1 MEKIYLII
9 FHQQS
14 QIWIEMDFSEF
25 RRTPEVSGLNISSN
39 ILVFVFYLL
48 YRYLVSENNNK
59 DDNKA
64 HYVLRKRAQ
73 KNVFPVGQTKAARFW
88 KIPVATDHGEVSFVC
103 CVFPSKS
110 RYRHL
115 QKIQT
120 MKYLELW
127 RNELVLKL
135 RVTPLFLRF
144 KF

>member
-14 QIWIEMDFSEF
+14 QIWTEMDFSEF
-25 RRTPEVSGLNISSN
+25 RRTHEICGGSSPEVSGLNISSN

-64 HYVLRKRAQ
+64 YYVLRKRAQ

-115 QKIQT
+115 
-120 MKYLELW
+120 
-127 RNELVLKL
+127 
-135 RVTPLFLRF
+135 
-144 KF
+144 